1 MPASWCEYVSGQA
14 HTNGI
19 ESFWALLKRGYHGT
33 YHHMSEKHLDRYV
46 LEFSGRHNHRLL
58 DTIDQMAIIA
68 LRMNNKRL
76 RYQDLIA
83 DNSFD

>member
-1 MPASWCEYVSGQA
+1 
-14 HTNGI
+14 
-19 ESFWALLKRGYHGT
+19 
-33 YHHMSEKHLDRYV
+33 MSEKHLDRYV
-46 LEFSGRHNHRLL
+46 SEFSGRHNHRLL

-83 DNSFD
+83 DNSLD